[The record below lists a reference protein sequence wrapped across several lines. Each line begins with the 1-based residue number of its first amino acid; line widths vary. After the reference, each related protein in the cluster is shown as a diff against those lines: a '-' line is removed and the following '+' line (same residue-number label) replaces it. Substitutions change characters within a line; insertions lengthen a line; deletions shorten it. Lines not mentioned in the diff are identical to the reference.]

1 MNISKMIESEPIT
14 RYVQRF
20 ARRKKIRLY
29 IVGGYLRDLYLKR
42 KKANPDIDFAL
53 KKNTINFARGLA
65 RYIKSGFVVLDRVRG
80 CARLVKKSRDK
91 IITLD
96 FTDFRGDNLKDDLSQ
111 RDFTINCLAVDL
123 DKSSQL
129 IDYYSGLKD
138 LKSRKIRLV
147 NQKSFDDDPLRI
159 LRAFSL
165 ASIFEFRI
173 DKETLRL
180 IKLKKNKLK
189 KVSRERIRDEL
200 FKILEDKD
208 AYAYIRQ
215 LDNFRILSIIIPQIE
230 IMRGVYQGPYHHLDV
245 WKHSLETLKKLEG
258 IFKEAKR
265 NKDIEEYLNEE
276 ISSGRK
282 RKELIKISAL
292 LHDVGKPQAMRK
304 KDGKIIFHGHERKG
318 IYILKDIIE
327 RLRLSNHESELLKR
341 TVLFHLRPGYLADIP
356 EPSERAVF
364 RYFRDTGTEAVG
376 TLLLSLADQRAT
388 RGRLTTKQSREQH
401 ERVCLKLIKK
411 YFKQKKQKKL
421 PRLINGN
428 DLIDKFKLEPSPLV
442 GKILREI
449 EELQA
454 VGRIKNKKE
463 ALKEAQ
469 ELIKQNKHKY
479 E

>member
-1 MNISKMIESEPIT
+1 MNLSQIITREPIT
-14 RYVQRF
+14 KYVRSF
-20 ARRKKIRLY
+20 ARRKKLKLY

-42 KKANPDIDFAL
+42 KKLNPDIDFAL
-53 KKNTINFARGLA
+53 RKNSINFARGLG
-65 RYIKSGFVVLDRVRG
+65 RYINSGFVVLDRVHG
-80 CARLVKKSRDK
+80 CARLVKKIGNR

-96 FTDFRGDNLKDDLSQ
+96 FTDFRGKSLKEDLSL
-111 RDFTINCLAVDL
+111 RDFTINCLAIDL
-123 DKSSQL
+123 EKRSEL
-129 IDYYSGLKD
+129 IDYYGGIKD
-138 LKSRKIRLV
+138 LKSKKIKMV
-147 NQKSFDDDPLRI
+147 NKKSFDDDPLRI

-165 ASIFEFRI
+165 ASIFGFRI
-173 DKETLRL
+173 EKKTLSL

-189 KVSRERIRDEL
+189 KVSAERIRDEL

-208 AYAYIRQ
+208 SYTYIRQ
-215 LDNFRILSIIIPQIE
+215 LDNLKILNIIIPQIE

-258 IFKEAKR
+258 VFEETKR
-265 NKDIEEYLNEE
+265 NKDIKEYLDEE

-292 LHDVGKPQAMRK
+292 LHDVGKPKAMRK
-304 KDGKIIFHGHERKG
+304 KDGKIMFHGHEREG
-318 IYILKDIIE
+318 IYIIKDILE
-327 RLRLSNHESELLKR
+327 RLRLSNHESELLKKLA
-341 TVLFHLRPGYLADIP
+341 LFHLRPGYLADMQ
-356 EPSERAVF
+356 EPSDRAVF
-364 RYFRDTGTEAVG
+364 RYFRDTGPEAAG

-401 ERVCLKLIKK
+401 EEVCFKLIKN
-411 YFKQKKQKKL
+411 YFKKKKEKKL

-428 DLIDKFKLEPSPLV
+428 DLINKFKLSPSPLI

-469 ELIKQNKHKY
+469 EFIKQNKHKY